1 MSSHLFDLATT
12 SGMRD
17 AVEYL
22 LNAVGVPDEHLPQT
36 DEEATARDLPVAAAE
51 GFPTVSKDVFPEGT
65 AGNQSADLPASGTE
79 EKGNKK

>member
-1 MSSHLFDLATT
+1 MSSHLFDLSTT
-12 SGMRD
+12 IGIRD

-22 LNAVGVPDEHLPQT
+22 LNVVGIPDEHRPQT
-36 DEEATARDLPVAAAE
+36 EEEAIARDLPVAAAE

-79 EKGNKK
+79 EKGDRK

>member
-22 LNAVGVPDEHLPQT
+22 LNAIGIPDEHRPQND
-36 DEEATARDLPVAAAE
+36 DEAIARDLPVAAAE

-65 AGNQSADLPASGTE
+65 AGNQSADLPSSNEGE
-79 EKGNKK
+79 